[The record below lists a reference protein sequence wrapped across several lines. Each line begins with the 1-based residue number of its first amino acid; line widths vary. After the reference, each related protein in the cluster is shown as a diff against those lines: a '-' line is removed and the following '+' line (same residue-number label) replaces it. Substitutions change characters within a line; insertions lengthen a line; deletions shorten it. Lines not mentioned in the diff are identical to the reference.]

1 MGTPLIKILTTG
13 CLLFGAPAYGAHDT
27 TGNLVR
33 DGGMEQWR
41 EVRPGTGEY
50 NHLKEIEGSYTDRG
64 DKLVPSAYQQ
74 GPVRVAKMETADV
87 FSGKRALRLNA
98 THFYMHGARHDAY
111 KARPGDIYVVRY
123 MVKGAGTV
131 SMHFTVYGGLKW
143 FPLER
148 KGTPVPDKWTLI
160 EQRILIG
167 GTGPGTIY
175 PRLDTFGNEIL
186 IDDVFVGRVLREDEQ
201 TKAKKVPKEYDQ
213 RVVFAP
219 VATQAPAIDGRL
231 DEECWKAAVP
241 FSGFRLS
248 REQALLAP
256 QQASFRAL
264 YDEKA
269 IYLGIEI
276 RLPGAQ
282 RIREDL
288 TADASRQDKTADVYT
303 DQHSVEI
310 FIQPP
315 GRARYVQC
323 VASLGG
329 FRYDGV
335 AMDKSWDGQWTS
347 GISVAKDRW
356 FLEVM
361 IPAADLSLPKITS
374 TDGWRLNVVDNKEG
388 NYSTWA
394 AVGKNYHNPFAF
406 GALVTKEFA
415 RWRAEKLQA
424 RATAREKLTAQ
435 PDRSGL
441 MFGERLAR
449 AHAFTQTLPKT
460 PDGEAFGWETI
471 TRVYALMNFVDAV
484 YHAMDAEIRY
494 ARFFAGD

>member
-1 MGTPLIKILTTG
+1 MRILWIRILTAG
-13 CLLFGAPAYGAHDT
+13 CLLFGAAAYSADNT
-27 TGNLVR
+27 TPNLVR
-33 DGGMEQWR
+33 DGGMEEWR
-41 EVRPGTGEY
+41 KVSPGTDDF
-50 NHLKEIEGSYTDRG
+50 NQFKAIEGSYTDKG
-64 DKLVPSAYQQ
+64 DKLMPSAYQQ
-74 GPVRVAKMETADV
+74 GPVSVAKMETADA
-87 FSGKRALRLNA
+87 FSGKRALRLKA
-98 THFYMHGARHDAY
+98 SHFYMHGVGGDAY
-111 KARPGDIYVVRY
+111 NARPGDIYVVRY
-123 MVKGAGTV
+123 MVKGAGRV
-131 SMHFTVYGGLKW
+131 FMRFTVYGGLGR
-143 FPLER
+143 FPLEQ
-148 KGTPVPDKWTLI
+148 KGTLI

-167 GTGPGTIY
+167 GNAPGTIY
-175 PRLDTFGNEIL
+175 PRLDTLGNEML

-201 TKAKKVPKEYDQ
+201 IPAKKVPKEYDQ
-213 RVVFAP
+213 RVAFAP
-219 VATQAPAIDGRL
+219 VATQSLAIDGRL

-248 REQALLAP
+248 RDQSLLAP

-276 RLPGAQ
+276 RLADAQ

-288 TADASRQDKTADVYT
+288 TTDASSQDKTADVYT
-303 DQHSVEI
+303 DQHSVEV

-315 GRARYVQC
+315 GRARYIQC
-323 VASLGG
+323 VTSLGG
-329 FRYDGV
+329 CRYDSV
-335 AMDKSWDGQWTS
+335 AMGESWDGQWTS
-347 GISVAKDRW
+347 GISLANDRW

-361 IPAADLSLPKITS
+361 IPAADLRLPSITS
-374 TDGWRLNVVDNKEG
+374 TDGWRLNVVDNREG

-394 AVGKNYHNPFAF
+394 AVGNNYYNPFAF

-415 RWRAEKLQA
+415 PWRAEKLQA
-424 RATAREKLTAQ
+424 RATAREKLTAL

-460 PDGEAFGWETI
+460 PDDEAFGWETI
-471 TRVYALMNFVDAV
+471 TRVYSLMNFVAAV